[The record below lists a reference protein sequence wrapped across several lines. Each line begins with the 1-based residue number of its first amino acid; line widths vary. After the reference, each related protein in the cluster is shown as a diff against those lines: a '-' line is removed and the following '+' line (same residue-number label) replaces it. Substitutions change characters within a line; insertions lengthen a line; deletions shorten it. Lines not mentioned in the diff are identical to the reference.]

1 MIGQRQNYPIAM
13 KTFIILALMSTA
25 VGAQTTGFS
34 TARDSAMSDFQKS
47 KESLAKVQAEIA
59 KEKEPLNREL
69 AQLENTLRDLQDQYA
84 PLTREVDAGELNFTN
99 LQNQVKLAKEE
110 NAYLTNILDEYTK
123 GFESKV
129 HVSEMQLYKE
139 TLDKAKLASENDKTP
154 LKDRFMTQ
162 VDLLRVSLGRLAEI
176 IGGTIFSGKA
186 VDSQGFVLDG
196 KFALIGPMAVFATQD
211 GKASGIAMPQVG
223 SLMPIVRSITPEINQ
238 AISVLANTG
247 KGLLPVDGTLG
258 GAIKDFVQKHSLL
271 DTYIHGGPIMHP
283 LLLVSILVF
292 GTAIERIFFILREK
306 KRRKPRDVLALLDAV
321 EAGEFEQAIK
331 IGNKSL
337 DYVARALSHALE
349 HVETNITDAL
359 GLAASLEIKR
369 FKRGFFIL
377 DTGMTIAPLL
387 GLLGTVTGMMASFA
401 AIGGDMGAPSAIT
414 GGIAEALIAT
424 AFGLVI
430 AMTGLVPFNYLN
442 NMVED
447 AEHELE
453 VAASKLELI
462 IERNKKHEET
472 LRQRHR
478 QMIANE
484 ESALDTPAMVQNP
497 IPA

>member
-1 MIGQRQNYPIAM
+1 MIGHRHNQITAM
-13 KTFIILALMSTA
+13 KTIIALALLTTA
-25 VGAQTTGFS
+25 VSAQNGGFS
-34 TARDSAMSDFQKS
+34 NAKASAQSDFERS
-47 KESLAKVQAEIA
+47 KETLSKVQTDIA

-69 AQLENTLRDLQDQYA
+69 AQLENTLRELQDQYA
-84 PLTREVDAGELNFTN
+84 PLTREVDATELNFTN
-99 LQNQVKLAKEE
+99 LQTQVKLAKEE
-110 NAYLTNILDEYTK
+110 NSYLTNILDEYTK

-139 TLDKAKLASENDKTP
+139 ALDKAKLASENDKTP

-162 VDLLRVSLGRLAEI
+162 VELLRTSINRVAEI
-176 IGGTIFSGKA
+176 IGGTIFAGKA

-196 KFALIGPMAVFATQD
+196 KFALIGPMAIFSTLD
-211 GKASGIAMPQVG
+211 GKAAGIAMPQVG
-223 SLMPIVRSITPEINQ
+223 SMMPIVRSITPEVNQ
-238 AISVLANTG
+238 AITVLANTG

-306 KRRKPRDVLALLDAV
+306 KRRKPRDVLALLDSV

-331 IGNKSL
+331 IGNKSH

-369 FKRGFFIL
+369 FKRGFFVL

-462 IERNKKHEET
+462 IERNKKHEEV
-472 LRQRHR
+472 LRLRHR
-478 QMIANE
+478 QMIASE
-484 ESALDTPAMVQNP
+484 ESALNAPSMVQTP